1 MVKALLALLLGL
13 ALANDDI
20 FLGEKHKPDFVK
32 FDDGEDYFYWLFY
45 SRQDQ
50 NNDPLTIWLTG
61 GPGCSSELAIFY
73 ENGPFTI
80 NDDLSL
86 SKNLHSWN
94 NNANLLYVDQPAG
107 TGFSQISSIFDYET
121 SERGIAQDF
130 YKFLT
135 KFLEAN
141 PEFKGRDLYI
151 TGESYA
157 GHYIP
162 AIASFYVKQE
172 VQDMKLKAI
181 AIGNGWTDPFDQYP
195 AYATFSYENKLLS
208 KFYYTILETAFEV
221 CRGLI
226 KTVNPLIALEVC
238 QISSQ
243 SILGDPTSPTFNV
256 YDIRKPCSV
265 PPLCYDFSN
274 MDKFIAR
281 EDVRAALGVG
291 KRPWTSCDKL
301 VHTFL
306 LGDWVTNLQPNVI
319 EALNA
324 DVKVL
329 VYSGDKDWICNWR
342 GGEAW
347 THKLDYAGKDEFN
360 KLDYTAW
367 QVDNVEAGQVKS
379 AQGLTFLRV
388 YDAGHMVPMDQPK
401 NAFQMLTDFLYQ

>member
-1 MVKALLALLLGL
+1 MSRISHTGWRLNDEPVLHFLA
-13 ALANDDI
+13 
-20 FLGEKHKPDFVK
+20 
-32 FDDGEDYFYWLFY
+32 
-45 SRQDQ
+45 
-50 NNDPLTIWLTG
+50 
-61 GPGCSSELAIFY
+61 
-73 ENGPFTI
+73 ENHQECRPQRPSICAAVTI

-195 AYATFSYENKLLS
+195 AYATFSYENKLIS

-256 YDIRKPCSV
+256 YDIRKPCTK

-274 MDKFIAR
+274 MENFIAR
-281 EDVRAALGVG
+281 EDVRAILGVG
-291 KRPWTSCDKL
+291 KRPWTSCDMT
-301 VHTFL
+301 VHTLL

-319 EALNA
+319 EVLDAQ
-324 DVKVL
+324 VEVL

-347 THKLDYAGKDEFN
+347 THKLEYTGKDEFN
-360 KLDYTAW
+360 QLDYTAW
-367 QVDNVEAGQVKS
+367 KVDNVEAGQVKS

-401 NAFQMLTDFLYQ
+401 NALQMLTDFLYQ